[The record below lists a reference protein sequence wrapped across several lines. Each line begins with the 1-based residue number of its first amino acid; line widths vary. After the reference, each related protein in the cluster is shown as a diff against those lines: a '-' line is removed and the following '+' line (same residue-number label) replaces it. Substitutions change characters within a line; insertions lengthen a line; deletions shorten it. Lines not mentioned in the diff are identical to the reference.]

1 MSLFNYVWRLF
12 GTALSFVT
20 FGLGGVFLTL
30 FIFPVISLKS
40 GSSEKSKQLTR
51 KIIHKSF
58 RLFINMMS
66 VLGLFDFNFEQAERV
81 LSIEKGK
88 VIIAN
93 HPSLIDV
100 VVLIA
105 ILPHADC
112 IVKKTLWNNIFLK
125 GVVKSA
131 EYIKNNENID
141 ALMKACK
148 KSLESGYSL
157 IIFPEGTRTLENETI
172 KLRRGASNIALRCN
186 ANMIPVTIHCNP
198 STLTK
203 NEPWYSIP
211 KTKATFSVLAG
222 EQIEVSGF
230 INSEHS
236 TSVSARQLTV
246 FTEKYFNKEIQ
257 KYA

>member
-1 MSLFNYVWRLF
+1 MRLLNYVWRLL
-12 GTALSFVT
+12 GTALGFTT

-30 FIFPVISLKS
+30 FVFPVISLKYGNS
-40 GSSEKSKQLTR
+40 DKSKQLSR
-51 KIIHKSF
+51 QLIHKSF
-58 RLFINMMS
+58 RLFIKMIS
-66 VLGLFDFNFEQAERV
+66 VLGLFDFNIEQAERA
-81 LSIEKGK
+81 LSMKKGN

-112 IVKKTLWNNIFLK
+112 IVKKALWNNFFLK
-125 GVVKSA
+125 GVVRSA
-131 EYIKNNENID
+131 GYIKNDENIE
-141 ALMKACK
+141 ALMQACN

-157 IIFPEGTRTLENETI
+157 IIFPEGTRTQNNEAI
-172 KLRRGASNIALRCN
+172 KLHRGASNIALRCN
-186 ANMIPVTIHCNP
+186 ANMIPVTIHCHP

-211 KTKATFSVLAG
+211 ETKATFSLTVG
-222 EQIEVSGF
+222 EQIKVSEF
-230 INSEHS
+230 ISSEQS
-236 TSVSARQLTV
+236 TSVSARQLTR
-246 FTEKYFNKEIQ
+246 FMKNYFNKEIQ